1 MKKLSKI
8 LLLLVCV
15 LSLTGCLKVHSTM
28 TIKNDKSMVYESEFL
43 VAESLNDSLGS
54 IMNET
59 EIKDYEKKGYKVE
72 AVKGNNGYSGYKVS
86 KEYKNIDDLAKNS
99 GDEVEIS
106 EIFSDDFDNSKIF
119 TVKKGFLKNKYT
131 ANFKFSSSD
140 VTGDLNEDDLNFG
153 QDIEGNA
160 IDEESGASEKEEEV
174 TTTSAEDVL
183 TTGTEDEN
191 STEAFEGLADLMTL
205 AAEMEY
211 TYTVNLPSAALSNNA
226 SSVENDGK
234 TLKWNLSTEGDSE
247 INFEFELYNMTNIY
261 IICGAVVALIAIIV
275 VVIIVI
281 SKNKKKKEDNFTPTV
296 VNDTP
301 EGETPIM
308 GTTNEEVVDSI
319 ETVAETPAEST
330 FEGPVATETPVEEAP
345 ATPTEDVPMAPAEPT
360 PVEPEPVPAMPAE
373 LEPVSQSDTLEPP
386 VMAPEAQ
393 EQPLNPPTD
402 TIN

>member
-8 LLLLVCV
+8 VLLLVCV

-43 VAESLNDSLGS
+43 MAASLNDSIGA
-54 IMNET
+54 MNET
-59 EIKDYEKKGYKVE
+59 QIKDYEKKGYKVE

-119 TVKKGFLKNKYT
+119 TLKKGFLKNKYT

-153 QDIEGNA
+153 EDIEGNA
-160 IDEESGASEKEEEV
+160 IDEESGASEKEEA
-174 TTTSAEDVL
+174 TTTNAEDVL

-301 EGETPIM
+301 DGETPIM

-330 FEGPVATETPVEEAP
+330 FEGPVVTETPVEGA
-345 ATPTEDVPMAPAEPT
+345 PMAPVMEPA
-360 PVEPEPVPAMPAE
+360 PVEPEPVPAMPSE
-373 LEPVSQSDTLEPP
+373 LEPMSQTDALEPP